1 MRGINIKIAQYA
13 LRTLSLTDVIA
24 DQLWH
29 LTGWLAPLAVVIVGL
44 TSIALLNW
52 WWR

>member
-1 MRGINIKIAQYA
+1 MKLGVLPGGASP
-13 LRTLSLTDVIA
+13 LSSLTDVIA

-29 LTGWLAPLAVVIVGL
+29 LTGWLAPLAVIAGL